1 MNLEKQI
8 LKRLVKTLLSIFLSL
23 PLGHFLQSGSLCIA
37 FVVEALMFF
46 RLLGP
51 VTVIVFSDNSY
62 LCIYIWL

>member
-37 FVVEALMFF
+37 FVCVGAQSIIIPETPN
-46 RLLGP
+46 G
-51 VTVIVFSDNSY
+51 VF
-62 LCIYIWL
+62 